1 VDKAMLG
8 RLLTYARMIKFSHTA
23 FALPFALASYMLA
36 TLRYGFWWGRLFW
49 IVVAMVGAR
58 SAAMMFNRI
67 ADRDLDALNP
77 RTRDRELPRGQVS
90 LQETWLFLIF
100 AVALFVYAAHRLN
113 PLCLALSPAALVVTL
128 GYSFVK
134 RFSWATHLV
143 LGAALGIAPVGAWIA
158 QTGRI
163 HWPAVMLSLAVA
175 AWVAGFDILYACQ
188 DVAFDTKIGLHS
200 LPARLG
206 VKCALRISSYL
217 HLLTLLLLLS
227 LYWWLPLGWLYG
239 AGTGIIG
246 ALLLAEHVMVAPGD
260 LSKVPTAFFTMN
272 ALLSTVY
279 FVFVLGDVV
288 LR

>member
-1 VDKAMLG
+1 M
-8 RLLTYARMIKFSHTA
+8 RLITYARMIRFSHTA
-23 FALPFALASYMLA
+23 FALPFALAAYMLA
-36 TLRYGFWWGRLFW
+36 TLRYGFSWEHLFW

-77 RTRDRELPRGQVS
+77 RTRDRELPRRRVS
-90 LQETWLFLIF
+90 LPEAWFFLIL
-100 AVALFVYAAHRLN
+100 AAALFAYAAHRLN
-113 PLCLALSPAALVVTL
+113 PLCFALSPVALAVTL
-128 GYSFVK
+128 GYSLVK
-134 RFSWATHLV
+134 RFSWATHFV
-143 LGAALGIAPVGAWIA
+143 LGAALGIAPAGAWIA
-158 QTGRI
+158 HTGGL
-163 HWPAVMLSLAVA
+163 HWPAAMLSLAVA

-188 DVAFDTKIGLHS
+188 DVAFDAKSGLHS

-206 VKCALRISSYL
+206 VKRALRVSSYL
-217 HLLTLLLLLS
+217 HLVTLLLLLS
-227 LYWWLPLGWLYG
+227 LYGWLPLGWLYG
-239 AGTGIIG
+239 AGVGVVG

-260 LSKVPTAFFTMN
+260 LSKVPAAFFTVN